1 MDRRR
6 AEFLFLN
13 VGHFLDHYFVLIFAT
28 VAALKLADEW
38 GLSYGAL
45 IPYAAPGFVAFG
57 VGAIPAGWLADK
69 WSREGMMV
77 VFFLGIGASSAI
89 TTFAGTPL
97 QMGAG
102 LTIIGLFAAIYHPV
116 GLAMVV
122 QGRARTGLPLA
133 VNGVFGN
140 MGVACAALVTGFLID
155 AVGWRSAFLLPGLL
169 CVAIGAGYGWF
180 VARGRA
186 ASFQA
191 DASKAPTAVH
201 SATTD
206 RRILLRA
213 FAVVLF
219 TTATGGLIF
228 QSTTF
233 TLPKVFDE
241 GLTGLAGSATAVGWY
256 AFLVFSVAAVA
267 QLVVGYFVDR
277 HSLRRVFAVVAF
289 LQMVFLGLM
298 TQADG
303 PMIVVVAI
311 AFMLAVFGQI
321 PINDVLVGRLARSEW
336 RSRAFGLR
344 YLVTFSVMAS
354 AVPLIAWLH
363 LTGGFDAVFAT
374 MAVAAAAILSAVF
387 LLPSAKQLAA
397 S

>member
-1 MDRRR
+1 M
-6 AEFLFLN
+6 
-13 VGHFLDHYFVLIFAT
+13 
-28 VAALKLADEW
+28 
-38 GLSYGAL
+38 
-45 IPYAAPGFVAFG
+45 
-57 VGAIPAGWLADK
+57 
-69 WSREGMMV
+69 
-77 VFFLGIGASSAI
+77 
-89 TTFAGTPL
+89 
-97 QMGAG
+97 
-102 LTIIGLFAAIYHPV
+102 
-116 GLAMVV
+116 V

-336 RSRAFGLR
+336 RSPRLWAALPGDLLGHGERRAPDR
-344 YLVTFSVMAS
+344 
-354 AVPLIAWLH
+354 
-363 LTGGFDAVFAT
+363 
-374 MAVAAAAILSAVF
+374 
-387 LLPSAKQLAA
+387 LAA
-397 S
+397 PHGRLRRRVRHHGRGRGGHLERRLPAALGQAALPRPETTLTTEKCHIF